1 MNRISRGY
9 WLYIL
14 CFDEKRVPHMNRN
27 RLMKVLTLV
36 LLLVVPTTARG
47 EVQLLDNG
55 RASVQIVADVRGTT
69 PAGKAVLEDA
79 ADWLSGSLHRASGA
93 SFAVASE
100 CGNQPSL
107 VLARTDSWPD
117 VARIAG
123 FKTQKY
129 DEYAIVTRPD
139 ERRVY
144 VLGNSE
150 ESVRFGVA
158 DLLRRWGFRW
168 FAPSKK
174 WHVTPRLSDLAVDL
188 TVVESP
194 RLMERRI
201 WYAYGMSGD
210 DLKPLMLDYQRWAAA
225 NRLTIYG
232 LTRTGHSY
240 GNIIGRNKEAFARNP
255 QLSALQKDGTRDQT
269 SAANA
274 RKFCFSNPDLIELVA
289 KDRRLLLETTRRTNP
304 AAFMVSVDPSDG
316 QGTCHCKNCQALG
329 TTTDRVMHLANE
341 TARRLRVDDP
351 RAWVGLYAYS
361 SHRLPPTI
369 DVEPNVYVQVALG
382 FNRTQYSLPE
392 LVDRWS
398 KKVSAIG
405 LREYYGVEAWD
416 WGLPGR
422 ARGGRVE
429 YHRKWIPFYAERNL
443 NGVNAETNAN
453 WGAQALGL
461 YVAAQLLWDPHAKV
475 DPLVDEFF
483 EQLFDDATLP
493 MRAFYQKM
501 EAAPPLR
508 PATLIPL
515 FTDLVAAWEQTDDPA
530 VRARL
535 TDLKAYLVYVALFR
549 QFDLVRGRNSDRN
562 DAYYAALKPLMN
574 YAWRIRH
581 RDIVH
586 YYALA
591 RRLCNGLPIQDDR
604 LEFYMANKERAPVWM
619 NGDDLTDAEIGTLF
633 DQTLASLKADD
644 DPTATFSR
652 YFDRVEVPGEDA
664 GPSYIHA
671 TPQDKT
677 VAVSRFRRGLLGYLG
692 ASGPQMAKFG
702 IAPTSKP
709 VTVAVYMRNDVIFEE
724 EFRSTDREGAAKF
737 HDVEVNLPQA
747 FEYRVEIT
755 GDFELR
761 VPPKTP
767 FIFESSVTRPAWIS
781 YSGPHYFYVP
791 KGTRELIVDAEPRLS
806 LVIPG
811 KGRRDLAPADRV
823 DGKSYIVVQVPEG
836 ADGKVWHTTTQTRGQ
851 VMLLNTPPL
860 FSLHR
865 NTVFVPREV
874 SESEGLSTKQ

>member
-1 MNRISRGY
+1 
-9 WLYIL
+9 
-14 CFDEKRVPHMNRN
+14 
-27 RLMKVLTLV
+27 MKAQ
-36 LLLVVPTTARG
+36 LLLISVSLVASARFARAEVP
-47 EVQLLDNG
+47 LLENG
-55 RASVQIVADVRGTT
+55 NASIQILADVRGVT
-69 PAGKAVLEDA
+69 PAGAEVLKDA
-79 ADWLSGSLHRASGA
+79 AGWLAESLNRASGA
-93 SFAVASE
+93 TFVVANE
-100 CGNQPSL
+100 LGDQPSL
-107 VLARTDSWPD
+107 IVARVDQWPD
-117 VARIAG
+117 VARAAG
-123 FKTQKY
+123 LTSQKY
-129 DEYAIVTRPD
+129 NDYAIATRPD
-139 ERRVY
+139 ERRIY

-150 ESVRFGVA
+150 EAARNGAA

-174 WHVTPRLSDLAVDL
+174 WHVSPTLKDLSVDL
-188 TVVESP
+188 NIAESP
-194 RLMERRI
+194 QLIERRI

-210 DLKPLMLDYQRWAAA
+210 DLKPLMFDYRRWAAA
-225 NRLTIYG
+225 NRLTLRG

-240 GNIIGRNKEAFARNP
+240 GNIIGRNKEAFAGNP
-255 QLSALQKDGTRDQT
+255 QLSAMKEDGTRDQT
-269 SAANA
+269 SVPNA
-274 RKFCFSNPDLIELVA
+274 RKFCFSNPDLLELVA
-289 KDRRLLLETTRRTNP
+289 NDRAQLLEADRRANS

-316 QGTCHCKNCQALG
+316 QGTCHCDNCKALG

-341 TARRLRVDDP
+341 TAKRLRADDP

-382 FNRTQYSLPE
+382 FNRSQYSLPE
-392 LVDRWS
+392 LVERWS
-398 KKVSAIG
+398 KKVHAIG

-429 YHRKWIPFYAERNL
+429 YHRQWIPYYAQRNL

-461 YVAAQLLWDPHAKV
+461 YVAAQLLWDPKANV

-483 EQLFDDATLP
+483 EQLFGDAAEP
-493 MRAFYQKM
+493 MRAFYEKM

-508 PATLIPL
+508 PATLLPL
-515 FTDLVAAWEQTDDPA
+515 FDDLQSAWNKSTDPA

-535 TDLKAYLVYVALFR
+535 TDLKAYLIYIAKFR
-549 QFDLVRGRNSDRN
+549 EFDLVRGRNSDRN

-581 RDIVH
+581 RDVIH

-591 RRLCNGLPIQDDR
+591 RRLCNGLPVQDNR
-604 LEFYMANKERAPVWM
+604 LEFYIANKDRDPIWKSG
-619 NGDDLTDAEIGTLF
+619 NDLSDAEILSLF
-633 DQTLASLKADD
+633 NQTVAALKADG
-644 DPTATFSR
+644 DPTVAFSR
-652 YFDRVEVPGEDA
+652 YFDGVEVPGDDA
-664 GPSYIHA
+664 APSHIHGA
-671 TPQDKT
+671 QPDKSF
-677 VAVSRFRRGLLGYLG
+677 AVSRFRRGLLGYLI
-692 ASGPQMAKFG
+692 ASGPQTARFG

-709 VTVAVYMRNDVIFEE
+709 TTMKIYMRDDVIFEKTL
-724 EFRSTDREGAAKF
+724 RAADSGDKVKF
-737 HDVEVNLPQA
+737 HDVEFELPRA

-761 VPPKTP
+761 VPPETP
-767 FIFESSVTRPAWIS
+767 FVFESSVTRPAWIS

-791 KGTRELIVDAEPRLS
+791 RGTRELIVDANPRLS

-811 KGRRDLAPADRV
+811 KGRRDLSPADRV
-823 DGKSYIVVQVPEG
+823 DGKSYIVVKVPDG
-836 ADGKVWHTTTQTRGQ
+836 ADASIWHTTTQTRGQ

-860 FSLHR
+860 FSFHR

-874 SESEGLSTKQ
+874 SESEGLSTKRRDE

>member
-1 MNRISRGY
+1 MKY
-9 WLYIL
+9 PATIL
-14 CFDEKRVPHMNRN
+14 AILLGCSTVVRAD
-27 RLMKVLTLV
+27 V
-36 LLLVVPTTARG
+36 LLLEQGKARA
-47 EVQLLDNG
+47 E
-55 RASVQIVADVRGTT
+55 IVADVRGLT
-69 PAGKAVLEDA
+69 PTGAQVVKDA
-79 ADWLSGSLHRASGA
+79 ADWLAESLDRASG
-93 SFAVASE
+93 VAFTIVDEPSDK
-100 CGNQPSL
+100 PSL
-107 VLARTDSWPD
+107 VVSRADVWPEIARAAGL
-117 VARIAG
+117 VAG
-123 FKTQKY
+123 KY
-129 DEYAIVTRPD
+129 DDYAIVTRSA

-150 ESVRFGVA
+150 ESARFGIA

-174 WHVTPRLSDLAVDL
+174 WHVTPRLRDLAVDL

-194 RLMERRI
+194 QLIERRI

-210 DLKPLMLDYQRWAAA
+210 DLRPRLLDYQRWAAA
-225 NRLTIYG
+225 NRLTLRG

-240 GNIIGRNKEAFARNP
+240 GNIIGRNTKAFANNP
-255 QLSALQKDGTRDQT
+255 QLSAMQEDGSRDQT
-269 SAANA
+269 SVPNA
-274 RKFCFSNPDLIELVA
+274 RKFCFSNPDLIDLVA
-289 KDRRLLLETTRRTNP
+289 QDRRQLLEINRRANP

-316 QGTCHCKNCQALG
+316 QGTCHCEKCKALG

-341 TARRLRVDDP
+341 TAKRLRAQDP

-392 LVDRWS
+392 LVERWS
-398 KKVSAIG
+398 QKVSAIG
-405 LREYYGVEAWD
+405 LREYYGVQAWD

-422 ARGGRVE
+422 ARGGRVA
-429 YHRKWIPFYAERNL
+429 YHRKWIPFYADRNL

-461 YVAAQLLWDPHAKV
+461 YVAAQLLWDPKAEV
-475 DPLVDEFF
+475 DPLVDEFL
-483 EQLFDDATLP
+483 ERLFGDAAKP

-508 PATLIPL
+508 PSTLIPL
-515 FTDLVAAWEQTDDPA
+515 FAELEKAWELSDA
-530 VRARL
+530 SEVRARL
-535 TDLKAYLVYVALFR
+535 TDLKAYLIYVAKFR
-549 QFDLVRGRNSDRN
+549 AFDLVRGQNADRN

-581 RDIVH
+581 RDTIH

-591 RRLCNGLPIQDDR
+591 RRLCNGLPVQDQR
-604 LEFYMANKERAPVWM
+604 LEFYLANKERDPIWKSGA
-619 NGDDLTDAEIGTLF
+619 DLTDAEIGKLF
-633 DQTLASLKADD
+633 EQTLAGLKADG
-644 DPTATFSR
+644 DPTVAFSR
-652 YFDRVEVPGEDA
+652 YLDRVKVPGDDA
-664 GPSYIHA
+664 GASCIHRTA
-671 TPQDKT
+671 QSEKYAIT
-677 VAVSRFRRGLLGYLG
+677 RFRGGLRGYLG
-692 ASGPQMAKFG
+692 ASGPQTAKLG

-709 VTVAVYMRNDVIFEE
+709 ITMTVYMRERVIFEQTYRAVIGE
-724 EFRSTDREGAAKF
+724 QTAKF
-737 HDVEVNLPQA
+737 HKVEINLPRA
-747 FEYRVEIT
+747 FEYRVEIS

-761 VPPKTP
+761 VPPETP
-767 FIFESSVTRPAWIS
+767 FLFESSVTRPAWIS

-791 KGTRELIVDAEPRLS
+791 KGTRELIVDANPRLS

-811 KGRRDLAPADRV
+811 QGRRDLVPADRAE
-823 DGKSYIVVQVPEG
+823 GKSHIVVQVPDG
-836 ADGKVWHTTTQTRGQ
+836 ADGTLWHTTTQTRGQ

-874 SESEGLSTKQ
+874 SEAEGLSTQP